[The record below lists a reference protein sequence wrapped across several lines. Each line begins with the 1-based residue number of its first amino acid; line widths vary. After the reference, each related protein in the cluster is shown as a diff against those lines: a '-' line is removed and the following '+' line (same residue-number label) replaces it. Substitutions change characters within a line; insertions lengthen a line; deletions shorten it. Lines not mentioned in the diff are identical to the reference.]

1 MTKLVGIHQPHYFPW
16 LGYLDKM
23 AKVDE
28 FIILDDV
35 QLTDCSP
42 MVRNKFLQIDG
53 TVKYLT
59 VSTIKKGYLE
69 KKTSEIELVNW
80 NKVRKKH
87 EGFIEANYKKTPFY
101 DEIFPYIENIFT
113 ADFRYLFEVE
123 MATIK
128 ALRDIFGIDTPI
140 TLQSSLEYDLNAKKN
155 DLVISL
161 CKAVNAS
168 MYLSGN
174 GAKKYMNEKL
184 FNTSGINICYQQ
196 FNFPS
201 YPQYRQTVFVPN
213 LSALDMAFQCGI
225 KNARKIFR
233 ENMQYEQAL

>member
-140 TLQSSLEYDLNAKKN
+140 TLQSSLEYDLNAKK
-155 DLVISL
+155 
-161 CKAVNAS
+161 K
-168 MYLSGN
+168 
-174 GAKKYMNEKL
+174 
-184 FNTSGINICYQQ
+184 
-196 FNFPS
+196 
-201 YPQYRQTVFVPN
+201 
-213 LSALDMAFQCGI
+213 
-225 KNARKIFR
+225 
-233 ENMQYEQAL
+233 